1 MKILL
6 TGANGYIGK
15 RLLQQLVEQGYHVV
29 CAVRD
34 PYRLKLD
41 DKYYSSTGSITVVQC
56 DLLNKDSLLSL
67 PKDIDITYY
76 LVHGLM
82 QNTTTFDQFED
93 KMAQN
98 FVDYIDTTHCR
109 QIIYLGGIAN
119 DHNLSKHLASRKKTE
134 DILALSKSS
143 LTVLRAGIV
152 IGSGSASFEIIRDLA
167 EKLPLMIA
175 PKWIDSKC
183 QPIAVRDVLKYLVD
197 VIDHPQCLNETFDIG
212 GPDIL
217 SYKEMIIQYAAF
229 RKLNRRIYSIPIF
242 SPKMSSYWLYFITS
256 TSFVLASNL
265 VNSMK
270 NDAVCYDKRIL
281 DILPH
286 PEISYQKALEL
297 ANSVILSNSVVSSWK
312 DAFSSGVINS
322 SDFKRKIRVPKYGCF
337 IDRQTYEFN
346 TENEEIVL
354 NNIWTIG
361 GVKGWYTA
369 NWLWGIRGFIDRLFG
384 GVGLRRGRR
393 NEIELT
399 EGDAIDFW
407 RVLVADIEN
416 KRLLLLAEMK
426 LPGEA
431 WLEFRIEKSSKVNT
445 SILIQKAIFRPK
457 GISGRLY
464 WYAVL
469 PFHGVIFPRMAKSIA
484 FNGTTSKQT

>member
-15 RLLQQLVEQGYHVV
+15 RLLQLLVDQGHHIV

-41 DKYYSSTGSITVVQC
+41 DKYFSISGTIEVIKC
-56 DLLNKDSLLSL
+56 DLLDPNSLLSL
-67 PKDIDITYY
+67 PKDINVAYY
-76 LVHGLM
+76 LVHGLT
-82 QNTTTFDQFED
+82 QNTTTFDEFED
-93 KMAQN
+93 KMAYN
-98 FVDYIDTTHCR
+98 FVKFIDSTICR

-119 DHNLSKHLASRKKTE
+119 DDNLSKHLASRKKTE
-134 DILALSKSS
+134 DILAVSKTA

-167 EKLPLMIA
+167 EKLPLMVA

-183 QPIAVRDVLKYLVD
+183 QPIAVRDVLKYLIE
-197 VIDHPQCLNETFDIG
+197 VIDHPQCQDKTFDIG
-212 GPDIL
+212 GPEIL
-217 SYKEMIIQYAAF
+217 SYKEMILQYAAY
-229 RKLNRRIYSIPIF
+229 RKLNRRLYSIPIF
-242 SPKMSSYWLYFITS
+242 SPRMSSYWLYFITS
-256 TSFVLASNL
+256 TSYVLASNL

-270 NDAVCYDKRIL
+270 NDAVCHDKRIL

-286 PEISYQKALEL
+286 PEITYQKALEL

-312 DAFSSGVINS
+312 DAFSSGIINS
-322 SDFKRKIRVPKYGCF
+322 TNFKRKIRVPKYGCF
-337 IDRQTYEFN
+337 IDRQVYEFSS
-346 TENEEIVL
+346 EDEAKVL

-361 GVKGWYTA
+361 GTKGWYTA
-369 NWLWGIRGFIDRLFG
+369 NWLWGLRGFIDRLFG

-393 NEIELT
+393 NDQELT

-407 RVLVADIEN
+407 RVLVADTEN
-416 KRLLLLAEMK
+416 KRLLLLAEMI

-431 WLEFRIEKSSKVNT
+431 WLEFRIEKSEKLNT
-445 SILIQKAIFRPK
+445 SKLIQKAIFRPK
-457 GISGRLY
+457 GLSGRLY
-464 WYAVL
+464 WFAVL
-469 PFHGVIFPRMAKSIA
+469 PFHGIIFPRMAKSIA
-484 FNGTTSKQT
+484 FNS